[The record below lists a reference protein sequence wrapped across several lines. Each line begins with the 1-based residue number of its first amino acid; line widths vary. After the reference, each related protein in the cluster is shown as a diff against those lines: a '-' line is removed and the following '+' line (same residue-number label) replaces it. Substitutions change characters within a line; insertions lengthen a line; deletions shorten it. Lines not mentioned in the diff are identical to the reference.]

1 MGTSSH
7 KDSAA
12 LNELNKSKKIVYLAE
27 DIVIFDENMIN
38 EHEKTGAVM
47 KGIILSLAM
56 ASLMAAS
63 FTADARGHRG
73 GGGHRSYSHSFS
85 SGYASQTTTPR
96 IRKRYSSSKRTSRY
110 GTAGVAGYGA
120 YQAHNY
126 TSSFVR
132 EKGRQAARKS
142 STNNDNSQYQHQP
155 QAKPVSQNMAPTCSP
170 LSMVSQPGYTNLPV
184 CLGSVN

>member
-12 LNELNKSKKIVYLAE
+12 LNELNKSKKIVLLAE

-38 EHEKTGAVM
+38 EYEKTGAVM

-85 SGYASQTTTPR
+85 SAYSSQTTTPR
-96 IRKRYSSSKRTSRY
+96 IKKRYSSSKRTARY
-110 GTAGVAGYGA
+110 ATAGVAGYGA

-126 TSSFVR
+126 TSSYVR
-132 EKGRQAARKS
+132 EKGRQAARKP
-142 STNNDNSQYQHQP
+142 STNSYDNQYPNQP
-155 QAKPVSQNMAPTCSP
+155 QAQPVSQNMAPTCSP